1 MRSDVHPT
9 DENFKKLNA
18 MLEGVEIWSPD
29 WNNVLSNL
37 QADVAAYN
45 KAISNQ

>member
-1 MRSDVHPT
+1 VRSDVHPT

-29 WNNVLSNL
+29 WSKVLSDL
-37 QADVAAYN
+37 PADVAAYN
-45 KAISNQ
+45 KAISSN